1 MDMVLVKDAF
11 RVFSKTRGSEPV
23 QELQK
28 VSSAVLLVGLSW
40 KPKGCTGL
48 GGWVLAELLRSRDQN
63 GQ

>member
-48 GGWVLAELLRSRDQN
+48 GGWVLGELLRSRGQN